1 MKDLLEYNPIIA
13 AVKNDKGLHEAV
25 KSDCEIIFLLYG
37 DMITLKEKVDFLNK
51 NNKKVFV
58 HLDMITGF
66 ASNPIIIDYIASSMH
81 VEGVISTRVN
91 MIKRAIDKNIK
102 AVQRFFIVDSMSLD
116 SALESLKKVR
126 PQAVEIMPG
135 IMPKVIKKVNSQL
148 KIPVISGGLVETKE
162 EVISILKNG
171 ASSISTTNPNIWE
184 E

>member
-13 AVKNDKGLHEAV
+13 AVKNDKGLHDAV

-37 DMITLKEKVDFLNK
+37 DMVTLKEKVDFLNK

-58 HLDMITGF
+58 HLDMITGL
-66 ASNPIIIDYIASSMH
+66 ASNPIIIDYIAGSMN
-81 VEGVISTRVN
+81 VEGIISTRVN

-102 AVQRFFIVDSMSLD
+102 AVQRFFILDSMSLD
-116 SALESLKKVR
+116 SALESIKKVR

-162 EVISILKNG
+162 EVIEILKSG
-171 ASSISTTNPNIWE
+171 ASSISTTNQSIWE